1 VITLKK
7 FMEIEK
13 HIKNGF
19 LKIIVKTN
27 SPKTEIIE
35 YDETRQA
42 LKVNVHAQPIDGKAN
57 IEIIK
62 YFSKLLK
69 KKVEIKSG
77 KTGKEKFLRID

>member
-1 VITLKK
+1 MHNL

-19 LKIIVKTN
+19 LRIIVKTN
-27 SPKTEIIE
+27 SPKTEIMS
-35 YDETRQA
+35 YDEMHDA
-42 LKVNVHAQPIDGKAN
+42 LKVNVHAQPVEGKAN

-77 KTGKEKFLRID
+77 KTGREKILKIA